1 MDTPGHGSFF
11 WFPDPGAA
19 SMRKPITV
27 TLAALAAVLVLPSTA
42 SATPGSGVAGTI
54 LAQKTIGHTDY
65 TLREITIQ
73 PGGYTGW
80 HFHDGTLY
88 AYVKAG
94 TLTHNVADCSVDG
107 VYRAGRAFT
116 EAPDQVHIGRNLGST
131 PLVLEVLY
139 VLPAGSPLS
148 EDAPDPGCGY

>member
-1 MDTPGHGSFF
+1 
-11 WFPDPGAA
+11 
-19 SMRKPITV
+19 MRKLLT
-27 TLAALAAVLVLPSTA
+27 ALGAAVLATALVPATA
-42 SATPGSGVAGTI
+42 SATPGSGVTGTI
-54 LAQKTIGHTDY
+54 LAKQTIGGTDY
-65 TLREITIQ
+65 TLREVTIQ

-94 TLTHNVADCSVDG
+94 TLTHNMADCSVDG
-107 VYRAGRAFT
+107 VYRTGRAFT
-116 EAPDQVHIGRNLGST
+116 EQPDQVHIGRNLGTT

-148 EDAPDPGCGY
+148 EDAPDPGCGF

>member
-1 MDTPGHGSFF
+1 
-11 WFPDPGAA
+11 
-19 SMRKPITV
+19 MRKTV
-27 TLAALAAVLVLPSTA
+27 TLFATTALAVTLVSGTA
-42 SATPGSGVAGTI
+42 SATPGSGVTGTI
-54 LAQKTIGHTDY
+54 LARKTIGHTDY
-65 TLREITIQ
+65 TLREITVQ

-94 TLTHNVADCSVDG
+94 TLTHNKADCSLDG
-107 VYRAGRAFT
+107 LYRTGRAFT
-116 EAPDQVHIGRNLGST
+116 EQPDQVHIGRNLGTT

-148 EDAPDPGCGY
+148 EDAPNPGCDF

>member
-1 MDTPGHGSFF
+1 
-11 WFPDPGAA
+11 
-19 SMRKPITV
+19 MRKICTILSVTALAV
-27 TLAALAAVLVLPSTA
+27 TLASGTA

-94 TLTHNVADCSVDG
+94 TLTHNLADCSIDG
-107 VYRAGRAFT
+107 IFGAGRAFT
-116 EAPDQVHIGRNLGST
+116 EKPDQVHIGRNLGPT

-148 EDAPDPGCGY
+148 DDAPDPGCGF

>member
-1 MDTPGHGSFF
+1 
-11 WFPDPGAA
+11 
-19 SMRKPITV
+19 MRKPITV
-27 TLAALAAVLVLPSTA
+27 VLAAIAAAVVLPSTA
-42 SATPGSGVAGTI
+42 SATPGSGVTGTI

-65 TLREITIQ
+65 TLREITVQ

-88 AYVKAG
+88 AYVKSG
-94 TLTHNVADCSVDG
+94 TLTHNMADCSVDG
-107 VYRAGRAFT
+107 VFGAGRAFT
-116 EAPDQVHIGRNLGST
+116 EKPNLVHIGRNLGST

-148 EDAPDPGCGY
+148 EDAPNPGCGF

>member
-1 MDTPGHGSFF
+1 
-11 WFPDPGAA
+11 
-19 SMRKPITV
+19 MRKLVTILATTALAV
-27 TLAALAAVLVLPSTA
+27 TLASGTA
-42 SATPGSGVAGTI
+42 SATPGSGVAGTV
-54 LAQKTIGHTDY
+54 LAQKTIGKSDY

-88 AYVKAG
+88 VYVKAG
-94 TLTHNVADCSVDG
+94 TLTHNLADCSLDG
-107 VYRAGRAFT
+107 VFGTGRAFT
-116 EAPDQVHIGRNLGST
+116 EKPDQVHIGRNLGST

>member
-1 MDTPGHGSFF
+1 
-11 WFPDPGAA
+11 
-19 SMRKPITV
+19 MRKTV
-27 TLAALAAVLVLPSTA
+27 TLFAATALAVTLASGTA

-94 TLTHNVADCSVDG
+94 TLTHNLADCSIDG
-107 VYRAGRAFT
+107 IFGTGRAFT
-116 EAPDQVHIGRNLGST
+116 EKADQVHIGRNLGST

-148 EDAPDPGCGY
+148 EDAPDPGCGF

>member
-1 MDTPGHGSFF
+1 
-11 WFPDPGAA
+11 
-19 SMRKPITV
+19 MRKPITV
-27 TLAALAAVLVLPSTA
+27 VMAALAAVLVLPSTA
-42 SATPGSGVAGTI
+42 SATPGSGVTGTI

-65 TLREITIQ
+65 TLREVTIQ

-88 AYVKAG
+88 AYVKSG
-94 TLTHNVADCSVDG
+94 TLTHNTADCSVDG

-116 EAPDQVHIGRNLGST
+116 EEPDLVHIGRNLGST

-148 EDAPDPGCGY
+148 EDAPNPGCGF

>member
-1 MDTPGHGSFF
+1 
-11 WFPDPGAA
+11 
-19 SMRKPITV
+19 MRKPIAV
-27 TLAALAAVLVLPSTA
+27 TTAVLAALLVLPATA
-42 SATPGSGVAGTI
+42 SATPGSGVTGTI
-54 LAQKTIGHTDY
+54 LTQKTIGHTDY

-94 TLTHNVADCSVDG
+94 TLTHDKADCSLDG
-107 VYRAGRAFT
+107 LYATGRAFT
-116 EAPDQVHIGRNLGST
+116 EQPGQVHIGRNLETT

-148 EDAPDPGCGY
+148 EDAPNPGCDF

>member
-1 MDTPGHGSFF
+1 
-11 WFPDPGAA
+11 
-19 SMRKPITV
+19 MRKTV
-27 TLAALAAVLVLPSTA
+27 TLFATTALALTLASGTA

-65 TLREITIQ
+65 TLREITVQ

-94 TLTHNVADCSVDG
+94 TLTHNLADCSIDG
-107 VYRAGRAFT
+107 IFAAGRAFT
-116 EAPDQVHIGRNLGST
+116 EKPDQVHIGRNLGTT

-148 EDAPDPGCGY
+148 EDAPDPGCGF

>member
-1 MDTPGHGSFF
+1 
-11 WFPDPGAA
+11 
-19 SMRKPITV
+19 MRKTV
-27 TLAALAAVLVLPSTA
+27 TLFATTALAVTLVSGTA
-42 SATPGSGVAGTI
+42 SATPGSGVTATI

-65 TLREITIQ
+65 TLREITVQ

-94 TLTHNVADCSVDG
+94 TLTHNLADCSIDG
-107 VYRAGRAFT
+107 IFGAGRAFT
-116 EAPDQVHIGRNLGST
+116 EQPDQVHIGRNLGTT

-148 EDAPDPGCGY
+148 ADAPDPGCGY

>member
-1 MDTPGHGSFF
+1 
-11 WFPDPGAA
+11 
-19 SMRKPITV
+19 MRKTV
-27 TLAALAAVLVLPSTA
+27 TLLAATALAVTLLPGTA
-42 SATPGSGVAGTI
+42 SATPGSGVTGTI

-65 TLREITIQ
+65 TLREITVQ

-88 AYVKAG
+88 AYVKSG
-94 TLTHNVADCSVDG
+94 TLTHNLADCSIDG
-107 VYRAGRAFT
+107 IFGAGRAFT
-116 EAPDQVHIGRNLGST
+116 EQPDQVHIGRNLGST

-148 EDAPDPGCGY
+148 EDAPDPGCGF

>member
-1 MDTPGHGSFF
+1 
-11 WFPDPGAA
+11 
-19 SMRKPITV
+19 MRKPITV

-107 VYRAGRAFT
+107 VYGAGRAFT

-148 EDAPDPGCGY
+148 EDAPDPGCGF

>member
-1 MDTPGHGSFF
+1 
-11 WFPDPGAA
+11 
-19 SMRKPITV
+19 MRKTV
-27 TLAALAAVLVLPSTA
+27 TLFATTALAVTLVSGTA
-42 SATPGSGVAGTI
+42 SATPGSGVTGTI
-54 LAQKTIGHTDY
+54 LARKTIGHTDY
-65 TLREITIQ
+65 TLREITVQ

-94 TLTHNVADCSVDG
+94 RLTHNLADCSIDG
-107 VYRAGRAFT
+107 IFGAGRAFT
-116 EAPDQVHIGRNLGST
+116 EQPDQVHIGRNLGTT

>member
-1 MDTPGHGSFF
+1 
-11 WFPDPGAA
+11 
-19 SMRKPITV
+19 MRDLVTILATTALAV
-27 TLAALAAVLVLPSTA
+27 TLGSGTA
-42 SATPGSGVAGTI
+42 SATPGSGVAGTV
-54 LAQKTIGHTDY
+54 LAQKTIGKTDY

-94 TLTHNVADCSVDG
+94 TLTHNLADCSLDG
-107 VYRAGRAFT
+107 VFGTGRAFT
-116 EAPDQVHIGRNLGST
+116 EKPDQVHIGRNLGST

-139 VLPAGSPLS
+139 VLPSGSPLS

>member
-1 MDTPGHGSFF
+1 
-11 WFPDPGAA
+11 
-19 SMRKPITV
+19 MRKPITV
-27 TLAALAAVLVLPSTA
+27 ALAALAAALVLPSTA
-42 SATPGSGVAGTI
+42 SATPGSGVSGTI
-54 LAQKTIGHTDY
+54 LAQRTVGHTDL

-88 AYVKAG
+88 AYVKSG

-107 VYRAGRAFT
+107 VYHAGRAFT
-116 EAPDQVHIGRNLGST
+116 EKPDQVHIGRNLGST

-148 EDAPDPGCGY
+148 EDAPNPGCGF

>member
-1 MDTPGHGSFF
+1 
-11 WFPDPGAA
+11 
-19 SMRKPITV
+19 MRKPIAVV
-27 TLAALAAVLVLPSTA
+27 TAALAAALVLPATA

-94 TLTHNVADCSVDG
+94 TLTHNLADCSIDG
-107 VYRAGRAFT
+107 IFGTGRAFT
-116 EAPDQVHIGRNLGST
+116 EKPDQVHIGRNLGST

-139 VLPAGSPLS
+139 VLPKGSPLS
-148 EDAPDPGCGY
+148 EDAANPGCDF